1 MGVYNTVYSSEVQ
14 FIPANGT
21 EKKKKYFLF
30 GVFFD
35 GTGNDMTN
43 NHYQTVDVKNTDKK
57 SKKENNKKTL
67 STQVNNRNKFVALR
81 ENNYNLDEYYNNK
94 DNDDP
99 NDYSN
104 IALLHHC
111 FQGMNDVE
119 IAKKINEQ
127 YDVHIYN
134 IYVEGPGTT
143 GGIDN
148 VVGAGFGRGSGGVL
162 ALLSQAAKF
171 IRNILAGFGDI
182 TNAEFHFDVFGFSR
196 GATLARMFSTTILDK
211 DCPDILLNNET
222 KDLRELINKSS
233 ASVDFLGLFD
243 TVSSIGT
250 GTNDVHK
257 YGLYLHKNVKGA
269 MQLCASDEF
278 RKHFALTDLG
288 DSVNTE
294 NISEF
299 FIPGCHTDVGGTYKT
314 KTRTLNIE
322 HETLLPR
329 IDLGSLKVSREPLW
343 MFVDEPNKRGGKS
356 EINVETLEKLGWYS
370 KEKDN
375 ISKEHNNFKISRLVL
390 QGYNLVPLKILR
402 DRANVIA
409 GNEVFR
415 TFPSGY
421 SRFDIDKNLEA
432 LTNDMINNI
441 GNHFKGRH
449 FIYPQGAYNS
459 NNYRKLRNF
468 YINYSADVLNPV
480 NAPSFT
486 TDKTMCRMIVN
497 VDDNSVGY
505 SFMCDY
511 NLNELNNYL

>member
-14 FIPANGT
+14 FIPPNGIENT
-21 EKKKKYFLF
+21 KKFFLF

-43 NHYQTVDVKNTDKK
+43 NHFQTINVKNAHKN
-57 SKKENNKKTL
+57 SKKKDNGKKTL
-67 STQVNNRNKFVALR
+67 STQVNNRNKFIALR
-81 ENNYNLDEYYNNK
+81 ENNYKLDKDYNNK
-94 DNDDP
+94 DNNDP

-111 FQGMNDVE
+111 FQGMSDVE
-119 IAKKINEQ
+119 IAKKISEQ

-148 VVGAGFGRGSGGVL
+148 FVGSGFGRGSGGVL
-162 ALLSQAAKF
+162 ALLSQAARF
-171 IRNILAGFGDI
+171 IKNILAGFGDI

-196 GATLARMFSTTILDK
+196 GASLARMFCTTILAK
-211 DCPDILLNNET
+211 DCPDILLNKET
-222 KDLRELINKSS
+222 KGLRELINKSS
-233 ASVDFLGLFD
+233 ACVDFLGLFD
-243 TVSSIGT
+243 TVSSIGI

-257 YGLYLHKNVKGA
+257 YGLYLHEKVKGA

-288 DSVNTE
+288 DSVKTK

-314 KTRTLNIE
+314 QIRTLNIE
-322 HETLLPR
+322 YKTFLPR
-329 IDLGSLKVSREPLW
+329 IDFESKNVSREPLW
-343 MFVDEPNKRGGKS
+343 MFVDEPNKKGGKS
-356 EINVETLEKLGWYS
+356 KINVETLEMLGWYLNG
-370 KEKDN
+370 KDN
-375 ISKEHNNFKISRLVL
+375 ISKNNNKFKISRLVF
-390 QGYNLVPLKILR
+390 QGYNLVPLTILR
-402 DRANVIA
+402 DRANVIT

-415 TFPSGY
+415 TFPPGY
-421 SRFDIDKNLEA
+421 SRFDIDKNIKA

-441 GNHFKGRH
+441 GNHFTGRH

-468 YINYSADVLNPV
+468 YLNYSADVYNPV

-486 TDKTMCRMIVN
+486 TEKTMCRMIVN
-497 VDDNSVGY
+497 GDDNSAGY
-505 SFMCDY
+505 FFMCDY
-511 NLNELNNYL
+511 N

>member
-14 FIPANGT
+14 FIPPGGT
-21 EKKKKYFLF
+21 EKTKKYFLF

-43 NHYQTVDVKNTDKK
+43 NHYNTDDVKNAHKNSRTKND
-57 SKKENNKKTL
+57 EKTL
-67 STQVNNRNKFVALR
+67 SPQVNNRNKFVALR
-81 ENNYNLDEYYNNK
+81 ENNYKLDEYYNNK

-111 FQGMNDVE
+111 FQGMSDEE
-119 IAKKINEQ
+119 ITQKTSEQ

-134 IYVEGPGTT
+134 IYTEGPGTT
-143 GGIDN
+143 GGMDN
-148 VVGAGFGRGSGGVL
+148 FVGAVFGRGSGGVL
-162 ALLSQAAKF
+162 ALLSQTARIIK
-171 IRNILAGFGDI
+171 NILASFGDI
-182 TNAEFHFDVFGFSR
+182 TNAEFHFDIFGFSR
-196 GATLARMFSTTILDK
+196 GATLARMFSTTILAN
-211 DCPDILLNNET
+211 DCPDILLNKET
-222 KDLRELINKSS
+222 KDLRELINRSS

-243 TVSSIGT
+243 TVSSIGV

-257 YGLYLHKNVKGA
+257 YGLYLHKKVKGA

-288 DSVNTE
+288 ESVNKK

-314 KTRTLNIE
+314 KIRTLNIE
-322 HETLLPR
+322 YETFLPR
-329 IDLGSLKVSREPLW
+329 IDLQSIDVSRESLW
-343 MFVDEPNKRGGKS
+343 MFIEEPNKGGGKNK
-356 EINVETLEKLGWYS
+356 INIDTLEMLGWYLNG
-370 KEKDN
+370 KDK
-375 ISKEHNNFKISRLVL
+375 ISKNDNQLNISRLVL
-390 QGYNLVPLKILR
+390 QGYNLVPLTILR
-402 DRANVIA
+402 DRAKNITKY
-409 GNEVFR
+409 EVFR

-421 SRFDIDKNLEA
+421 SRFDIDKNLKA
-432 LTNDMINNI
+432 LTDDMIDNI
-441 GNHFKGRH
+441 KNHFSGRH

-459 NNYRKLRNF
+459 NKYRKLRNF
-468 YINYSADVLNPV
+468 YLNYSADAFDPV

-486 TDKTMCRMIVN
+486 ADKTMCRMIVN
-497 VDDNSVGY
+497 GDDNSVDY

-511 NLNELNNYL
+511 